1 MGHFAVD
8 MQSGHAVMFDIARTR
23 KTRPEVARFG
33 ECRMLIRLVGIVAIE
48 QAGSPPQHLSSAQAQ
63 VALARLLMERNAGTE
78 RDQLAETVWPEGLPD
93 TWASALRS
101 VVSRVRAFLTTP
113 HDLPGETPLVAQGGR
128 YVLRIPEHA
137 AVDVECAQTAVAEAA
152 EAYAQGAHAV
162 AQQLAAGAVANL
174 RGSFLP
180 SHEGEWVDAMREQ
193 LEELRLN
200 ALETASL
207 ASSALGDEHHALR
220 YAEEAVRRAPFR
232 ESAYRC
238 RMAAHTR
245 AGNRAEAL
253 RSYQRLRE
261 VLAEE
266 LGIDPAPETQAAYLE
281 LLRTPEPRPAPRPV
295 TVLDPLLMGMFEVDR
310 AAAPPRPCS
319 LSAHGCLTHPLSTP
333 LPASPAA

>member
-1 MGHFAVD
+1 
-8 MQSGHAVMFDIARTR
+8 
-23 KTRPEVARFG
+23 
-33 ECRMLIRLVGIVAIE
+33 MLIRLIGLVTIE
-48 QAGSPPQHLSSAQAQ
+48 PDGAPPQHLSSAQAQ
-63 VALARLLMERNAGTE
+63 VAFARLLLERAGGTD

-101 VVSRVRAFLTTP
+101 IVSRVRTFVTTP
-113 HDLPGETPLVAQGGR
+113 QDKPGAPPLVAQGGR
-128 YVLRIPEHA
+128 YLLRVPRDA
-137 AVDVECAQTAVAEAA
+137 AVDVEVAETAVGEAG
-152 EAYAQGAHAV
+152 EAYAEGAFAV
-162 AQQLAAGAVANL
+162 AQQLAAGAVSNL

-180 SHEGEWVDAMREQ
+180 SHEGEWVNAMREQ
-193 LEELRLN
+193 LEELRLK

-253 RSYQRLRE
+253 RSYQQLRE

-266 LGIDPAPETQAAYLE
+266 LGIDPAPETEAAYLE
-281 LLRTPEPRPAPRPV
+281 LLRTPEPRPRVRSA
-295 TVLDPLLMGMFEVDR
+295 TCLDPVLMGVFEVDLR
-310 AAAPPRPCS
+310 APAPRPCS
-319 LSAHGCLTHPLSTP
+319 LADHGCVTHPTVS
-333 LPASPAA
+333 SPAA

>member
-1 MGHFAVD
+1 
-8 MQSGHAVMFDIARTR
+8 
-23 KTRPEVARFG
+23 
-33 ECRMLIRLVGIVAIE
+33 MLIRLIGLVTIE
-48 QAGSPPQHLSSAQAQ
+48 PDGAPPQHLSSAQAQ
-63 VALARLLMERNAGTE
+63 VAFARLLIERHGGTD

-101 VVSRVRAFLTTP
+101 LVSRVRTFVSTP
-113 HDLPGETPLVAQGGR
+113 QDQPGVIPLVAQSGR
-128 YVLRIPEHA
+128 YLLRIPQDA
-137 AVDVECAQTAVAEAA
+137 AVDVECAEAAVAEAS
-152 EAYAQGAHAV
+152 EAYAEGAFAV
-162 AQQLAAGAVANL
+162 AQQLASGAVSNL

-180 SHEGEWVDAMREQ
+180 SHEGEWVNAMREQ
-193 LEELRLN
+193 LEELRLK

-253 RSYQRLRE
+253 RSYQQLRE

-266 LGIDPAPETQAAYLE
+266 LGIDPAPETEAAYLE
-281 LLRTPEPRPAPRPV
+281 LLRTPEPRPALRSF
-295 TVLDPLLMGMFEVDR
+295 TCLDPGLMGVFVVDHR
-310 AAAPPRPCS
+310 APRPCS
-319 LSAHGCLTHPLSTP
+319 LADHGCVTHPVRS
-333 LPASPAA
+333 SPAA

>member
-1 MGHFAVD
+1 
-8 MQSGHAVMFDIARTR
+8 
-23 KTRPEVARFG
+23 
-33 ECRMLIRLVGIVAIE
+33 MLIRLIGLVTIE
-48 QAGSPPQHLSSAQAQ
+48 PDGAPPQHLSSAQAQ
-63 VALARLLMERNAGTE
+63 VAFARLLIERNGGTD

-101 VVSRVRAFLTTP
+101 LVSRVRTFVSTP
-113 HDLPGETPLVAQGGR
+113 QDQPGVIPLVAQSGR
-128 YVLRIPEHA
+128 YLLRIPQDA
-137 AVDVECAQTAVAEAA
+137 AVDVECAEIAVAEAS
-152 EAYAQGAHAV
+152 EAYAEGAFAV
-162 AQQLAAGAVANL
+162 AQQLAAGAVSNL

-180 SHEGEWVDAMREQ
+180 SHEGEWVNAMREQ
-193 LEELRLN
+193 LEELRLK

-253 RSYQRLRE
+253 RSYQQLRE

-266 LGIDPAPETQAAYLE
+266 LGIDPAPETEAAYLE
-281 LLRTPEPRPAPRPV
+281 LLRTPEPRPALRSF
-295 TVLDPLLMGMFEVDR
+295 TCLDPVLMGVFEVDHR
-310 AAAPPRPCS
+310 VPAPRPCS
-319 LSAHGCLTHPLSTP
+319 LADHGCVTHPVRS
-333 LPASPAA
+333 SPAA

>member
-1 MGHFAVD
+1 
-8 MQSGHAVMFDIARTR
+8 
-23 KTRPEVARFG
+23 
-33 ECRMLIRLVGIVAIE
+33 MLIRLIGLVTIE
-48 QAGSPPQHLSSAQAQ
+48 PDGAPPQHLSSAQAQ
-63 VALARLLMERNAGTE
+63 VAFARLLIERHGGTD

-101 VVSRVRAFLTTP
+101 LVSRVRTFVSTP
-113 HDLPGETPLVAQGGR
+113 QDQPGVIPLVAQSGR
-128 YVLRIPEHA
+128 YLLRIPQDA
-137 AVDVECAQTAVAEAA
+137 AVDVECAEAAVAEAS
-152 EAYAQGAHAV
+152 EAYAEGAFAV
-162 AQQLAAGAVANL
+162 AQQLASGAVSNL

-180 SHEGEWVDAMREQ
+180 SHEGEWVNAMREQ
-193 LEELRLN
+193 LGELRLK

-253 RSYQRLRE
+253 RSYQQLRE

-266 LGIDPAPETQAAYLE
+266 LGIDPAPETEAAYLE
-281 LLRTPEPRPAPRPV
+281 LLRTPEPRPALRSF
-295 TVLDPLLMGMFEVDR
+295 TCLDPVLMGVFEVDHR
-310 AAAPPRPCS
+310 APRPCS
-319 LSAHGCLTHPLSTP
+319 LADHGCVTHPVRS
-333 LPASPAA
+333 SPAA

>member
-1 MGHFAVD
+1 
-8 MQSGHAVMFDIARTR
+8 
-23 KTRPEVARFG
+23 
-33 ECRMLIRLVGIVAIE
+33 MLIRLVGIVAIE
-48 QAGSPPQHLSSAQAQ
+48 QDGAPPQHLSSAQAQ
-63 VALARLLMERNAGTE
+63 VALARLLVERADGTE

-101 VVSRVRAFLTTP
+101 VVSRVRAFVTTP
-113 HDLPGETPLVAQGGR
+113 QDRPGETPLVAQGGR
-128 YVLRIPEHA
+128 YVLRIPQHA
-137 AVDVECAQTAVAEAA
+137 VVDVECAESAVTEAVSAYSQGAYAVAR
-152 EAYAQGAHAV
+152 
-162 AQQLAAGAVANL
+162 QLAAGAVSNL

-180 SHEGEWVDAMREQ
+180 SHEGEWVDSMREQ

-266 LGIDPAPETQAAYLE
+266 LGIDPAPETEAAYLE
-281 LLRTPEPRPAPRPV
+281 LLRTPEPRPVLRPV
-295 TVLDPLLMGMFEVDR
+295 PVLDPLLMGMFEVDR
-310 AAAPPRPCS
+310 GAAPPRPCS
-319 LSAHGCLTHPLSTP
+319 LSAHGCVTHPLPGARPAPLPTS